1 MPGSSPSSAGSLSGG
16 LRQLRL
22 ATGER
27 GEDRIL
33 VFTLFFAGAS
43 RRVMED

>member
-1 MPGSSPSSAGSLSGG
+1 MARCQAGFGSCVWEPA
-16 LRQLRL
+16 
-22 ATGER
+22 ER

-33 VFTLFFAGAS
+33 VFTLFFAGSS